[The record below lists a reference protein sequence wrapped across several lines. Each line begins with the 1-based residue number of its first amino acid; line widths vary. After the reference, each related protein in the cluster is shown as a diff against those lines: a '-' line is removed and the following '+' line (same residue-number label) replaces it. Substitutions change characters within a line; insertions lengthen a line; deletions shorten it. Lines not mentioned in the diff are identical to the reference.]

1 MDEPLF
7 TAASS
12 RPLALSTMCLRLST
26 CSMVARL
33 FKSSRIAVLL
43 VSASFAWFGHT
54 ASALAQEFP
63 TSINRTSSRFVIAR
77 LKYPGGSDW
86 YNGPTEEPNMLKFL
100 AKNTNIDVD
109 PKYVWVDVASDD
121 IFNYPFIFMTG
132 HGTVD
137 FTETEVKR
145 LRAYC
150 DAGGFL
156 YIDDDYGLDTTIRP
170 QLKRIFPEQN
180 LVELPFSY
188 GLYHCHF
195 DFPNGMPKTHE
206 HDGKPP
212 QGFGLFSNGR
222 LSVFYTYQANPSDG
236 WDDPEVHSDPDE
248 KREEAFRIGT
258 NIIVWALEH

>member
-1 MDEPLF
+1 ML
-7 TAASS
+7 
-12 RPLALSTMCLRLST
+12 
-26 CSMVARL
+26 VARYIKCSAAL
-33 FKSSRIAVLL
+33 GFALVLCWAGTL
-43 VSASFAWFGHT
+43 QSAH
-54 ASALAQEFP
+54 AQEFP
-63 TSINRTSSRFVIAR
+63 TTINRMSSRFVMAR

-86 YNGPTEEPNMLKFL
+86 YNGQSEEPNMLKFL
-100 AKNTNIDVD
+100 AQNTNIDVD

-132 HGTVD
+132 HGRVD
-137 FTETEVKR
+137 FTETEVRR

-170 QLKRIFPEQN
+170 QLKRVFPEQD

-206 HDGKPP
+206 HDGKPA
-212 QGFGLFSNGR
+212 QGFGLFDKGR
-222 LSVFYTYQANPSDG
+222 LCVFYTYQANPSDG
-236 WDDPEVHSDPDE
+236 WDDPEVHGDPAD

>member
-1 MDEPLF
+1 
-7 TAASS
+7 
-12 RPLALSTMCLRLST
+12 
-26 CSMVARL
+26 MVARFFNWSLL
-33 FKSSRIAVLL
+33 FVTALL
-43 VSASFAWFGHT
+43 VTGVSWVVVYT
-54 ASALAQEFP
+54 PDALAQDTPFP
-63 TSINRTSSRFVIAR
+63 TSINRTGSQFRIAR

-86 YNGPTEEPNMLKFL
+86 YNGQSEEPNMLRFL
-100 AKNTNIDVD
+100 HENTNIDVD
-109 PKYVWVDVASDD
+109 PTYFSVDVASDD

-132 HGTVD
+132 HGRVD
-137 FTETEVKR
+137 FTETEMKR

-170 QLKRIFPEQN
+170 ELKKIFPDQD

-195 DFPNGMPKTHE
+195 DFPNGVPKTHE

-222 LSVFYTYQANPSDG
+222 LCVFYTYQSNPSDG
-236 WDDPEVHSDPDE
+236 WDDPEVHGDPE
-248 KREEAFRIGT
+248 WKRQEALRFGT
-258 NIIVWALEH
+258 NIIIWALEH